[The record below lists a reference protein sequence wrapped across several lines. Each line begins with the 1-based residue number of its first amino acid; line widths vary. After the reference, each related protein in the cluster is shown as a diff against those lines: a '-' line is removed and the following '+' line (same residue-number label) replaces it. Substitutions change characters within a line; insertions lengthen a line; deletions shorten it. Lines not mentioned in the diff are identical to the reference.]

1 MSYLSPQVS
10 ISQFFKETLEAIPA
24 VAALG
29 PNAVWATQAPAD
41 VSGIIVVYQ
50 QIGPGRGVSPIGG
63 RPVAANYRFQWR
75 VGYRG
80 EGYAP
85 LIPIAQA
92 IQERLMNALEE
103 VLPGGQSASF
113 LVDVTDLP
121 PQPVDDSG
129 RPMQELGGE
138 VTIFVDFGVSP

>member
-1 MSYLSPQVS
+1 MSFVSPQVS
-10 ISQFFKETLEAIPA
+10 IAEFFKQELEAIPE

-29 PNAVWATQAPAD
+29 PDQVWNTQAPAE
-41 VSGIIVVYQ
+41 VTGIIVVYQ

-63 RPVAANYRFQWR
+63 TPVAANYRFQWR

-80 EGYAP
+80 EGYGP
-85 LIPIAQA
+85 LIQVAAA
-92 IQERLMNALEE
+92 IQQMLANHRSTT
-103 VLPGGQSASF
+103 LPDGRSATF

-138 VTIFVDFGVSP
+138 VMIFVDFGVSP